1 MKYRIELS
9 KNEYDVLIDIINTY
23 GNDFNEFY
31 DDLDKGY
38 TYGNLVEKIE
48 NPRLIKESEKKEL
61 AALNATRI
69 REKRTREKIQNA
81 INILRMENKEIT
93 PHRVSKVSGV
103 SFQTAQKY
111 LNIINENKEKN
122 SN

>member
-1 MKYRIELS
+1 MELLTNILN
-9 KNEYDVLIDIINTY
+9 NEELKV
-23 GNDFNEFY
+23 FY
-31 DDLDKGY
+31 EEIGDGY
-38 TYGNLVEKIE
+38 IYSQLVKKVE

-69 REKRTREKIQNA
+69 REKRTKDKIQNA

-111 LNIINENKEKN
+111 LNILNENKEKN